1 MRLVLGPNEF
11 VVEPDQSMREIKIR
25 FGPIYLYA
33 KKKRWVSS
41 AAIMDGATFLSRQDL
56 QAELA
61 SINAAHCLNSAKYSL
76 EDLLKLNLDGEHPTW
91 VALGQTLPP
100 HVSANPQFYHET
112 GGRSEAQLDR
122 LLLDYLPLVDDT
134 LYGCV
139 PTHSVYLTAADPGPL
154 QMTLPPVK
162 ARLELVQTVKFEL
175 LSKANRPVLLARAF
189 QTLHASEQVP
199 ILHLNAA
206 YPLYRV
212 HERVEFQTILP
223 PKDGTLTAVW
233 RNANLIGNFFVD
245 GRTEIT
251 YTASNP
257 TSLETCNHRLRARLN
272 PFISLLNRTIE
283 MGTPFESDLQ
293 AETSNFVEG
302 VYPFFKEI
310 EHVINMKLVLEFNEP
325 IVAKHCKVSSFNV
338 ANKINSCVGPHAAL
352 HLLRLG
358 LNEEE
363 AAAVL
368 GGVPAKP
375 MNLRGEGKILLLDN
389 IDNLNYLSFLN
400 NSDTEGPVQ
409 CQATELEKLV
419 VVGLSDPR
427 ELVESAEEI
436 YDFLVAP
443 TEEYEL
449 IRLPAAACAGDL
461 PVGIQS
467 FLQTAAVAVPMHS
480 FSACI
485 SRVLG
490 TDFRLLL
497 ECSLDSKLFETYGA
511 CRAFSSEPMHP
522 QRQSTPRDNFV
533 RYLRTDPD
541 HTHLWDMVCRPGLF
555 DGYNLLLFQGECKK
569 ETEIVLRR
577 ECPFDPTL
585 RTIVLWKRGD
595 HYELIRTASTTFAF
609 HDFEFLKKVAELKP
623 APKRAPLTADAL
635 GQILEKSAYEMHQRV
650 EHRGQIVGVIAARG
664 DKRCMLPCGGNE
676 RRLNLPDAAVH
687 AALVAQP
694 LSETLA
700 FLEAAARDLKIA
712 CRPRYWV
719 QGAFGTCVGVL
730 TESHHFVPCK
740 TGSCALP
747 AVTVQELKYGRG
759 EATYMA
765 CRDLFRNV
773 RKDLPIGAV
782 LDKCVEWVDN
792 LPPEL
797 QTYPRYVNRKL
808 LVLKSQR
815 HLFTRRLVDDFERY
829 VHVRCFLLNRIVYVN
844 GRGHDV
850 VETEQL
856 Y

>member
-1 MRLVLGPNEF
+1 MRLVLGQNEF
-11 VVEPDQSMREIKIR
+11 VVEADQSIREIKMR
-25 FGPIYLYA
+25 FGPLYLYA

-61 SINAAHCLNSAKYSL
+61 SLNAAHLLTAAIYSFN
-76 EDLLKLNLDGEHPTW
+76 DLLKLNLDGEYTTW
-91 VALGQTLPP
+91 VALGQTLPA

-112 GGRSEAQLDR
+112 GGRPEPQLDR

-139 PTHSVYLTAADPGPL
+139 PTNSVYLTAADPGPVH
-154 QMTLPPVK
+154 TALPPMK
-162 ARLELVQTVKFEL
+162 ARLEFVKRVKCEL
-175 LSKANRPVLLARAF
+175 LSKANQPVLLARAF
-189 QTLHASEQVP
+189 QTLHATEHVP
-199 ILHLNAA
+199 ILRLNVAD
-206 YPLYRV
+206 PLYRV
-212 HERVEFQTILP
+212 HERVEFQTVLP

-233 RNANLIGNFFVD
+233 RNANLICNFFVD

-251 YTASNP
+251 YTPSQP
-257 TSLETCNHRLRARLN
+257 TALETCNCELRARLN

-293 AETSNFVEG
+293 AENSRVEG
-302 VYPFFKEI
+302 VYPLFKEI
-310 EHVINMKLVLEFNEP
+310 NNVINMMMVLEFNEP
-325 IVAKHCKVSSFNV
+325 VVAKHCKVSNFNV
-338 ANKINSCVGPHAAL
+338 ANKINSCVGPYAAL

-368 GGVPAKP
+368 DGVPAKP
-375 MNLRGEGKILLLDN
+375 MNLRGEGTTLLLDN
-389 IDNLNYLSFLN
+389 VDNLNYLSFLN
-400 NSDTEGPVQ
+400 NSDTEGRAELQP
-409 CQATELEKLV
+409 ADLEKLV
-419 VVGLSDPR
+419 VVGLAEPR
-427 ELVESAEEI
+427 ELVQSAEEI

-443 TEEYEL
+443 IEEYEL
-449 IRLPAAACAGDL
+449 IRLPAAACAGAL

-467 FLQTAAVAVPMHS
+467 FLQTAVVAGPMHS
-480 FSACI
+480 FSACM

-522 QRQSTPRDNFV
+522 LRQSTPRDNFV

-555 DGYNLLLFQGECKK
+555 DGFNLLLFHGECKK

-577 ECPFDPTL
+577 DCPFEPAL

-595 HYELIRTASTTFAF
+595 HYALIQTASTTFAF
-609 HDFEFLKKVAELKP
+609 PNFEFLKKVAELKP
-623 APKRAPLTADAL
+623 APTRVPLTADAL
-635 GQILEKSAYEMHQRV
+635 GQILEKSQYEVHQRV
-650 EHRGQIVGVIAARG
+650 EHRGQIVGVVAARAG
-664 DKRCMLPCGGNE
+664 KRCMLPCGGNE
-676 RRLNLPDAAVH
+676 RRLNLPDSAVNVG
-687 AALVAQP
+687 LVAQA
-694 LSETLA
+694 LSETLT

-712 CRPRYWV
+712 CRPRCWV
-719 QGAFGTCVGVL
+719 QGAFGSCVGVL
-730 TESHHFVPCK
+730 TESHHFVPC
-740 TGSCALP
+740 TNGRCALP

-765 CRDLFRNV
+765 CRDLFRTA
-773 RKDLPIGAV
+773 RKDLTVGAA
-782 LDKCVEWVDN
+782 LDQWVEWVDN

-797 QTYPRYVNRKL
+797 LTYPRYVNRKL

-829 VHVRCFLLNRIVYVN
+829 VHVRSFLLNQIVYVN

-850 VETEQL
+850 FETERL